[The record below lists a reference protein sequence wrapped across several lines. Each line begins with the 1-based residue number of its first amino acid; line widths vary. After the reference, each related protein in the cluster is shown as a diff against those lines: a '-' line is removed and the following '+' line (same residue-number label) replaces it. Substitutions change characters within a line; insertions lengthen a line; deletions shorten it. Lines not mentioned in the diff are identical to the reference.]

1 MAQRI
6 STVANVGRLA
16 AGRDMVIAAAPN
28 RRSRSRY
35 SLLIATTLHDSRFV
49 GRMHD
54 GWGRNECSGVC
65 GPADRHAPIGHRGKR
80 ASDQAGAL
88 GLSTA
93 C

>member
-1 MAQRI
+1 MRPLQASKYRRDNLHEQSDMDVSRRLAEMAQRL

-16 AGRDMVIAAAPN
+16 AGRDVVIAAAPN

-54 GWGRNECSGVC
+54 GWG
-65 GPADRHAPIGHRGKR
+65 A
-80 ASDQAGAL
+80 Q
-88 GLSTA
+88 
-93 C
+93 